1 MSDFRMA
8 DAVESAC
15 WIGTFAGSGRVAT
28 FTPWASQRPGMAPIE
43 GEEHG
48 PTAIID
54 PAAIRA
60 EAFAQ
65 GFDEGRRTVTLEC
78 ADERA
83 AIARLAEA
91 LEVLRPEP
99 TNALA
104 ALLAETVD
112 RLVRQ
117 VVGEVAIDPQLLIA
131 RAEAAAA
138 LISEELEPSKLLV
151 HPEDAPLLAGARI
164 PVEIVADPSLER
176 GAIVLQAAAGWVEDG
191 PAVRLDR
198 LRTALTRLGAPE

>member
-43 GEEHG
+43 GEDDG
-48 PTAIID
+48 PTAVID

-138 LISEELEPSKLLV
+138 LIGEELEPSKLLV
-151 HPEDAPLLAGARI
+151 HPDDAPLLADARI

-198 LRTALTRLGAPE
+198 LRAALAKLGAPE

>member
-8 DAVESAC
+8 DAVESAS
-15 WIGTFAGSGRVAT
+15 WIGAFAGSGRVAT

-43 GEEHG
+43 GEDDG
-48 PTAIID
+48 PTPVID

-65 GFDEGRRTVTLEC
+65 GFDEGRRTVTLEY
-78 ADERA
+78 AAERA
-83 AIARLAEA
+83 AIARLAEG

-104 ALLAETVD
+104 ALLAETVE

-138 LISEELEPSKLLV
+138 LIGEELEPSKLLV
-151 HPEDAPLLAGARI
+151 HPDDAPLLAGARI

-176 GAIVLQAAAGWVEDG
+176 GAIVLQAATGWVEDG

-198 LRTALTRLGAPE
+198 LRTALAKLGAPE